1 MTDDEIGQFKQ
12 DHEADR
18 RAELREEMQH
28 QRREET
34 SERAEFDSLTEGV
47 RGW

>member
-12 DHEADR
+12 DHETAR

-28 QRREET
+28 QRREDT
-34 SERAEFDSLTEGV
+34 SERAEFDAATEGV